1 MIIRNNHYW
10 LFSQNS
16 NNHYWEQDVYPA
28 WTAFT
33 IIRHFPE
40 QRIGAGVEPH
50 YHDCDE
56 IWLFSAG
63 TGEVWLDD
71 ERFAITPNTLVYTPM
86 GVVHHFQ
93 MYSNGENNA
102 IVTRLERQKRPIHIL
117 VEQDGPPEKTVP
129 GFVVPG
135 ALNTGPVANP
145 GPRCPFQELRMVTLA
160 AGESIRQSQLSS
172 NEHWL
177 VCDGVLHLTLGD
189 QPYEL
194 YKGDV
199 ALLRTDLVRHVGT
212 SSGAR
217 AILVRERTP
226 SQTQP

>member
-1 MIIRNNHYW
+1 MIHRGSHYL
-10 LFSQNS
+10 LFSQSS
-16 NNHYWEQDVYPA
+16 NTHYWEQDVNPD
-28 WTAFT
+28 WTQFSA
-33 IIRHFPE
+33 IRHFPD
-40 QRIGAGVEPH
+40 QRIGTGVEPH

-71 ERFAITPNTLVYTPM
+71 ECYPITPNTLVYTPM

-102 IVTRLERQKRPIHIL
+102 FVTRMEGRKRPIHIL
-117 VEQDGPPEKTVP
+117 VEQDGAPEKSAP

-135 ALNTGPVANP
+135 AANTGPVPNP
-145 GPRCPFQELRMVTLA
+145 GLRCPFSELRVVTLA
-160 AGESIRQSQLSS
+160 AGDGVAQGQLST

-177 VCDGVLHLTLGD
+177 VIDGALHVEMENREV
-189 QPYEL
+189 EL

-199 ALLRTDLVRHVGT
+199 ALLRAGLVRRLWTNSH
-212 SSGAR
+212 AR
-217 AILVRERTP
+217 VILVRETAYL
-226 SQTQP
+226 